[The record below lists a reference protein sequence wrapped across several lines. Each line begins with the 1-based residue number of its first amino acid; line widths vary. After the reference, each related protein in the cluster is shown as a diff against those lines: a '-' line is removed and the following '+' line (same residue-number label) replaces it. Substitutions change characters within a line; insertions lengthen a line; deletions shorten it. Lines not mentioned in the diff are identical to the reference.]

1 MSSLGR
7 YIKLLRLFGE
17 AKGSWT
23 VQEMAEALGGPSS
36 TIYRTVKDL
45 VGEGFL
51 EPAYEAHYRLGP
63 AFVEF
68 DRLVRLTD
76 PLVKAGHSHLHDLVT
91 QAGVPCLA
99 LLARLYGDT
108 VLCVA
113 DAAIGNLPA
122 RPSYERGRPMPLA
135 RGATSKTILSLL
147 PARRLS
153 RLVTESLAG
162 MTGVDEAAT
171 RTTLGELRDVLA
183 GIRRSGYCI
192 TRSEIDDGLVGI
204 AVPIAATGLG
214 ITASVSLVLDARSL
228 DEKLEHRLVLLL
240 VASASL
246 LVDQLTGLRAP
257 VAPRATSSLRD
268 VE

>member
-1 MSSLGR
+1 MRAMSSLGR
-7 YIKLLRLFGE
+7 FVRLLRLFQE

-23 VQEMAEALGGPSS
+23 VQEMADALGGPPS
-36 TIYRTVKDL
+36 TVYRTVKDL
-45 VGEGFL
+45 VAEGFL

-76 PLVKAGHSHLHDLVT
+76 PLVRAGHSLLQDLVA
-91 QAGVPCLA
+91 QAGVPCVA

-113 DAAIGNLPA
+113 DAAIGSLPA
-122 RPSYERGRPMPLA
+122 RPSYERGRPMPLT

-147 PARRLS
+147 PTRRLS

-162 MTGVDEAAT
+162 TTGGDEAAA
-171 RTTLGELRDVLA
+171 RTMLGELRGALA

-192 TRSEIDDGLVGI
+192 TRGEIDDGLVGI
-204 AVPIAATGLG
+204 AVPIAAKELG
-214 ITASVSLVLDARSL
+214 ITASVSLVLDAHSL
-228 DEKLEHRLVLLL
+228 DEKQEHRLVLLL

-246 LVDQLTGLRAP
+246 LVAQLTELRAP
-257 VAPRATSSLRD
+257 AAP
-268 VE
+268 